1 MPVKQDFAQSF
12 GQGWISGYLS
22 IFFGVL
28 SFIAVL
34 CFMFP
39 SYLTTPDLRV
49 AYPVDIL
56 RVILMVLLIASFILG
71 LISFLLNRQKR
82 LAVTGIMFSAAA
94 IMLGGWNV
102 KTGAVHETPFPIGLD
117 WLVLDLVLLAV
128 IFIPLEVLFPQKA
141 QQD

>member
-1 MPVKQDFAQSF
+1 MPVKEDFAKSF
-12 GQGWISGYLS
+12 GNGWISGYLS
-22 IFFGVL
+22 VFFGVL

-39 SYLTTPDLRV
+39 SYLTTPDLRQ
-49 AYPVDIL
+49 AYPVEIL

-82 LAVTGIMFSAAA
+82 LAITGILFSAAA

-102 KTGAVHETPFPIGLD
+102 QAGAVHETPFPIGLD

-128 IFIPLEVLFPQKA
+128 IFIPRE
-141 QQD
+141 